1 MTEEIKNEEEKEQA
15 WMKGYI
21 FRKKKLLNLLTEKII
36 IYIYLIYL
44 FEIKNKLKI

>member
-1 MTEEIKNEEEKEQA
+1 
-15 WMKGYI
+15 MKGYI